1 MGEREKEEET
11 FRYTRIRFTR
21 VSRAYEGTGKSMR
34 LHGDSHTNLV
44 QIAMGFPYRG
54 FFPY

>member
-1 MGEREKEEET
+1 MGEGEKEEET
-11 FRYTRIRFTR
+11 FRYTRTRFTR

-34 LHGDSHTNLV
+34 PHGDSHANPV

-54 FFPY
+54 FFLY